1 MKNINRLVILVLLIL
16 IAILFFRSCEAE
28 REKEDL
34 LEQVASYKLGEKSF
48 KKKILDDSST
58 LATQTQTILTQ
69 KEAIRLGIL
78 KLDGEIKK
86 AQSQVRQEQ
95 IVKIKNVEV
104 AYVPNGYA
112 DTTEWLKRLHSGDTS
127 KSICDSLIA
136 NSIIV
141 PQTFKKEDKWY
152 SIDGKVQKNGLL
164 LDSIRISNESSVT
177 IGWKKYGFLNLRRKP
192 LVEIKNTN
200 PYLDVTK
207 MDNVVIPPKS
217 GLLNKK
223 TTWLGLGVIIGFILK
238 NL

>member
-1 MKNINRLVILVLLIL
+1 MKNINRVIILALLIL
-16 IAILFFRSCEAE
+16 IAILFFRSCEAN
-28 REKEDL
+28 REKDDL

-69 KEAIRLGIL
+69 KEAIRLGLL
-78 KLDGEIKK
+78 KLDAQIKI
-86 AQSQVRQEQ
+86 AQSQVRQKQE
-95 IVKIKNVEV
+95 VKIERVEV
-104 AYVPNGYA
+104 AYIPNGYA

-164 LDSIRISNESSVT
+164 LDSIRIHNESSVT
-177 IGWKKYGFLNLRRKP
+177 IGWQKYGFLNLRRKP
-192 LVEIKNTN
+192 LVEVKNTN
-200 PYLDVTK
+200 PYIDVPK
-207 MDNVVIPPKS
+207 MDNVVIPPKN
-217 GLLNKK
+217 GVLNKK
-223 TTWLGLGVIIGFILK
+223 GTWLGIGVIIGIILK